1 MHSKFNIAKS
11 AVVFATF
18 MFCVSPS
25 FADSYSDGAAQYAA
39 GNYAGAKAHLTKAA
53 AAKPKSWQTQYQLAN
68 TFVAL
73 KDSAN
78 AKKSYEKCISLNPPV
93 DIRANCQ
100 RAVAFI
106 ASNPKLEAPAVV
118 AAPISKKMYTSGS
131 TGSSSTAGSSPSAEA
146 EARRAKIME
155 EAEVEVAKMRE
166 SEKAH
171 LEELTANANRRFRY
185 ADGTRKTGL
194 STEEE
199 KAFNHEVEE
208 KAAAIR
214 EQAKRRAA
222 SYR

>member
-1 MHSKFNIAKS
+1 MQAISNVAKS
-11 AVVFATF
+11 AVAIATLI
-18 MFCVSPS
+18 FCIQPS
-25 FADSYSDGAAQYAA
+25 FADSYSDGAAHYAA
-39 GNYAGAKAHLTKAA
+39 GNYAGAKTHLMKAA
-53 AAKPKSWQTQYQLAN
+53 AAKPKSWQIHYQLAN

-78 AKKSYEKCISLNPPV
+78 AKRSYEKCLSLNPPA

-106 ASNPKLEAPAVV
+106 ASNPKLEAPVVV

-131 TGSSSTAGSSPSAEA
+131 TGSSSNAGSSPSAEA
-146 EARRAKIME
+146 EARRAKILE

-166 SEKAH
+166 SEKAR
-171 LEELTANANRRFRY
+171 LEELTVNANRRFRY